1 MLRLLRAVTGVA
13 LVVVTLVLVPAGLWL
28 AGQQFLPSLATNPSD
43 AVADLLSRDSG
54 SLLLAVVTI
63 AGLLAAAYAWGAFSV
78 AFVVEVIARVG
89 RFSPPS
95 IPTLGWA
102 QGAAALLLGLI
113 IVSSPVTTGIATA
126 SLNPRT
132 VQTVATVQ
140 LAVDPAVVDIP
151 STASGAQPAAGPLVT
166 TLRGDSLWHLA
177 ELHLGSGMRWREI
190 VALNVDRPQ
199 ADGTAL
205 TKNATTL
212 PVGWVLKLPPDAT
225 GVATPAD
232 SPPDLIVVQAG
243 DTLSALARAHLGA
256 GDRWPELAA
265 STAALV
271 QPGGEHLTDP
281 DLIDVGWTV
290 QIPHD
295 PQRVSAP
302 ASLPPAAAPPAPAPS
317 APRDP
322 PAVPPSPSTAPTS
335 VSPATPTTVSP
346 ARVSD
351 TPVTTGWS
359 ALEAASAVGGV
370 VAAGLVGALSL
381 NRVRRRRRR
390 VPGRRL
396 VASGEQ
402 SSVEHN
408 LQSVETPATVQLL
421 NAALRTWAARAP
433 GTELPDVTGAV
444 IGGGTIVLMLDS
456 PAEATSPFVQGP
468 LPTIWLLDRTDT
480 VEQDTTGPAPF
491 PTLVTL
497 GHTEADEVI
506 LLDLE
511 RSGTLTLT
519 GATDDVTDVL
529 CAMAVE
535 LSLSEWADHLDVTVV
550 GLPHVL
556 IKTFGG
562 GRLHAATT
570 VDEVL
575 DRLERHH
582 VEAADALIEDCATS
596 AVDARVRRVAEHTWT
611 PELLLTAVPLT
622 PAQCDRL
629 AAITSTGAG
638 THIAAVVAAAN
649 GDAPEGGWVV
659 QVPAAGPTELP
670 FFATSVELQRLT
682 RADREALVEAARASL
697 DDEQVDGPDVSQMP
711 AEPAHVAPAAV
722 SLEHDDKPTDD
733 DDAELAVLLRI
744 DPGAPEIQVLGPVGI
759 AGARPYDGDSGSAS
773 KVLELA
779 VYLALNPGRS
789 GTDVSAALGDE
800 GSPWADATRRSRLS
814 MLRTWLGVDAAG
826 TDYVLRSSLSTGL
839 RMLPTVRTDW
849 ARFQALAGRGLAH
862 GPDGVHLLDAALQL
876 VRAIPF
882 SGSPYRRYLWADVE
896 RQEMINRIADVAHAA
911 SVGHLRARPRDSRDA
926 ALRGLR
932 CDPTNETLFRDLMR
946 AEYCAGNLD
955 GVRIAAERLRRIT
968 DDLGVDM
975 DLATTVL
982 LEELLDPRHRAA
994 READR

>member
-1 MLRLLRAVTGVA
+1 MLRLLRAATGVA

-28 AGQQFLPSLATNPSD
+28 AGHQFLPSLATNPSD
-43 AVADLLSRDSG
+43 AVDDLLSRDSG
-54 SLLLAVVTI
+54 SLLLAVVTL
-63 AGLLAAAYAWGAFSV
+63 AGLLAAAYAWVAFSV
-78 AFVVEVIARVG
+78 ALLVEVAARVR
-89 RFSPPS
+89 RFNPPS

-113 IVSSPVTTGIATA
+113 VVSTPVTTGIATVGL
-126 SLNPRT
+126 SPRP

-140 LAVDPAVVDIP
+140 LAVVPAVADV
-151 STASGAQPAAGPLVT
+151 ASPAAGAQSAAGPLVT

-199 ADGTAL
+199 ADGTTL
-205 TKNATTL
+205 TKDATTL
-212 PVGWVLKLPPDAT
+212 PVGWVLELPPDAT
-225 GVATPAD
+225 GVATPTD
-232 SPPDLIVVQAG
+232 SPPDLVVVQAG
-243 DTLSALARAHLGA
+243 DTLSALAQTHLGD
-256 GDRWPELAA
+256 GDRWPELVA
-265 STAALV
+265 STAAVV

-290 QIPHD
+290 EIPYD
-295 PQRVSAP
+295 APQVSAP
-302 ASLPPAAAPPAPAPS
+302 AALPPASVPPAPAPA
-317 APRDP
+317 APNDP
-322 PAVPPSPSTAPTS
+322 PVATPSPDPTS

-351 TPVTTGWS
+351 TPVATGWRT
-359 ALEAASAVGGV
+359 LEAASAVGGV
-370 VAAGLVGALSL
+370 VAAGLVGALTL
-381 NRVRRRRRR
+381 NNVRSRRRR

-396 VASGEQ
+396 AASTEL
-402 SSVEHN
+402 SPIEHD
-408 LQSVETPATVQLL
+408 LMSVETPATVQLL
-421 NAALRTWAARAP
+421 NAALRTWAERAP

-444 IGGGTIVLMLDS
+444 IGGGTIVLLLDAA
-456 PAEATSPFVQGP
+456 AEATSPFVQGP
-468 LPTIWLLDRTDT
+468 RPTIWLLDRTST
-480 VEQDTTGPAPF
+480 VEHDTTGPAPF

-511 RSGTLTLT
+511 RAGTLTLT
-519 GATDDVTDVL
+519 GAADDVTDVL

-550 GLPHVL
+550 GLPHLL
-556 IKTFGG
+556 IKTFGR
-562 GRLHAATT
+562 GRIHAANT

-596 AVDARVRRVAEHTWT
+596 AVGARVRRVAEHAWT

-622 PAQCDRL
+622 LAQRDRL

-638 THIAAVVAAAN
+638 TNIAAVVAAAN
-649 GDAPEGGWVV
+649 DDAPEGAWVV
-659 QVPAAGPTELP
+659 QVPAAGFTELP
-670 FFATSVELQRLT
+670 SFATSVELQRLT
-682 RADREALVEAARASL
+682 GADREALVEAARASL

-722 SLEHDDKPTDD
+722 RLGHDDKPTED

-759 AGARPYDGDSGSAS
+759 SGARPYDGDSGAAS

-814 MLRTWLGVDAAG
+814 MLRTWLGSDGAG
-826 TDYVLRSSLSTGL
+826 TDYVQRSSLSTGL

-849 ARFQALAGRGLAH
+849 ARFQALAGRGLAR
-862 GPDGVHLLDAALQL
+862 GPEGVHLLDAALQL
-876 VRAIPF
+876 VRSIPF

-896 RQEMINRIADVAHAA
+896 RQEMINRIADIAHAA
-911 SVGHLRARPRDSRDA
+911 AVGHLQTRPRDSRDA

-982 LEELLDPRHRAA
+982 LDELLDPRHRAA